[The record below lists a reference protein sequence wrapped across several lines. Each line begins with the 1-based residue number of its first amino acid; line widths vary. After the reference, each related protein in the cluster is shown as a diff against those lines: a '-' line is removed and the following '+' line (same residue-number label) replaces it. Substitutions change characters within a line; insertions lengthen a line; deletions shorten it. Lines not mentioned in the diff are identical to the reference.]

1 MFKVPEQFED
11 PDQKEFELTLSKTI
25 LAMPAEVQDRFK
37 ALKVLY
43 VSEIFKNRKFNRH
56 SPQSMTLCGPKSF

>member
-1 MFKVPEQFED
+1 MFKLPDSFSD
-11 PDQKEFELTLSKTI
+11 PDQQEFEYKLSKTI

-43 VSEIFKNRKFNRH
+43 VSTFTSNIF
-56 SPQSMTLCGPKSF
+56 